1 MSSVR
6 IWMAAL
12 GAMTVTIVAWLTC
25 SFIYTEFS
33 TDYNESLSYWV
44 PETGDARET
53 YNVIHSWTV
62 NILRLSAALTIV
74 FIIWAYSSMQ
84 RRERITGAYR

>member
-25 SFIYTEFS
+25 TFVFTEFS
-33 TDYNESLSYWV
+33 TDYNDTLPDYVTENS
-44 PETGDARET
+44 AAMET
-53 YNVIHSWTV
+53 YNVIHSWTF

-74 FIIWAYSSMQ
+74 FIIWAFSSMQ